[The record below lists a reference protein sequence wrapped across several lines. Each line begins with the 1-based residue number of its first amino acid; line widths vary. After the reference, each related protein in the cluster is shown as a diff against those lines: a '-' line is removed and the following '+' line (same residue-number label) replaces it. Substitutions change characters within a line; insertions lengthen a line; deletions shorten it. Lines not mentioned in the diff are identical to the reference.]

1 MSEPAVSSQSSGAA
15 QTSPALA
22 TGASPSQGAGTVRES
37 SRVGRVIKTA
47 SAQVASMASSVER
60 GARRAG
66 EAVMRAKD
74 RVFSNTKKAQ
84 PASPRQRLVVH
95 EESKARLVHG
105 ILIGIVVITV
115 AVIVLIIFGE
125 LTKPCDPNEK
135 KKSVAC
141 SVANAGNQAA
151 QALKDLIETIGH
163 YAWAIIAVAGV
174 YVLTAFAKVIA
185 DIRARTRGGGNEPEP
200 PKPPDPEPSQPEEPP
215 GPDAPDEPP
224 TMEEESLTER
234 TVAERAKSAHMYSFN
249 MRLLSSD
256 NVACDT
262 WMGL

>member
-1 MSEPAVSSQSSGAA
+1 MSEPTASPQSSGLVQASAVPATAA
-15 QTSPALA
+15 LPT
-22 TGASPSQGAGTVRES
+22 QGAGTVRQG
-37 SRVGRVIKTA
+37 SRVGNVIQTA
-47 SAQVASMASSVER
+47 STQVARMASSVER

-66 EAVMRAKD
+66 EAVIKAKKK
-74 RVFSNTKKAQ
+74 VFSTTKKAQ

-105 ILIGIVVITV
+105 ILIGIVVIAV
-115 AVIVLIIFGE
+115 AVIVLIIVGE

-141 SVANAGNQAA
+141 SVADAANQWA
-151 QALKDLIETIGH
+151 QALKELIEMIGH

-174 YVLTAFAKVIA
+174 YLLTAAAKVFA
-185 DIRARTRGGGNEPEP
+185 EFRARTGGGGNEPEP
-200 PKPPDPEPSQPEEPP
+200 PKPPGPDAPEEPS

-224 TMEEESLTER
+224 PMEEESLTER
-234 TVAERAKSAHMYSFN
+234 TIVERVKSAHLHSSN
-249 MRLLSSD
+249 LRLLSSG